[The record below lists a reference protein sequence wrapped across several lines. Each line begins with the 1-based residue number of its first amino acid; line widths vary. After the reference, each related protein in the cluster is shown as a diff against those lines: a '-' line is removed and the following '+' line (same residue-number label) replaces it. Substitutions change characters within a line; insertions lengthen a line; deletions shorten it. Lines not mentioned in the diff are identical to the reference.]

1 MQTVVII
8 LSVLAPEFVPRP
20 TTRSLNST
28 AVRVTWS
35 KARSQCVVTHYI
47 VRVLENHRNYSGF
60 QASDPLN
67 FIITDLQPYKVYNIV
82 IAGCTA
88 SACRD
93 SDPSDVRTHP
103 GLPSNQ
109 PAPSARPLS
118 STSLRVTWD
127 PPTVPGGVIENFVLY
142 RRTLD
147 EPLSDNFTMTSYVE
161 VYSGTTRTF
170 DDRGLGIFS
179 EQQYK
184 VSYDYLWIWLGLL
197 GLRLR

>member
-1 MQTVVII
+1 
-8 LSVLAPEFVPRP
+8 
-20 TTRSLNST
+20 
-28 AVRVTWS
+28 
-35 KARSQCVVTHYI
+35 
-47 VRVLENHRNYSGF
+47 
-60 QASDPLN
+60 
-67 FIITDLQPYKVYNIV
+67 
-82 IAGCTA
+82 
-88 SACRD
+88 
-93 SDPSDVRTHP
+93 
-103 GLPSNQ
+103 
-109 PAPSARPLS
+109 
-118 STSLRVTWD
+118 VTWD

-147 EPLSDNFTMTSYVE
+147 EPLSENFTMTSYVE